1 MPAARTAPMLLL
13 LMSTL
18 TMGAGAQPR
27 QLPPVGPAGPE
38 LASPS
43 ARTIRVEG
51 MGEVKVAPDE
61 AFIALGVE
69 TVAPTAKAAGAE
81 NARKMEKVINAL
93 VQAGIPRKEI
103 ETRNYAVY
111 AEYTPRT
118 RPEEEPKLRGYRVS
132 NTVEVHVRELARV
145 GALLDTALGAG
156 ANRVESVRF
165 GLSKPEAV
173 EGEALRSAVERA
185 SQAARVLA
193 TALGVKLGPVLD
205 ASTVLEPREP
215 MPMPMMARAEV
226 AGAAGDVV
234 TPIQPEEQTVRARVT
249 LVFAIEPGAGR

>member
-1 MPAARTAPMLLL
+1 MAAARTAPMLLL

-27 QLPPVGPAGPE
+27 QLPPVAPAGPE

-93 VQAGIPRKEI
+93 VQGGVSRKEI

-215 MPMPMMARAEV
+215 MPMPMMARAEA